1 MFIYLAG
8 SEPVESV
15 LGIFY
20 PGEAASFLL
29 VLVLGLLLFNYVNR
43 ARKGLEIPSI
53 RRMPGLDAID
63 EAIGRATEMGKPVL
77 YGVGRGD
84 VTAPDTLATMPLLEH
99 VTMRCAAYDT
109 DIIQV
114 NAKFV
119 VYGIADEVV
128 RQAYLRADKPDL
140 YNPDNVR
147 WYTDSQYGFAAATAA
162 TMRRELPAANL
173 MFGHYMAE
181 SIIIGETGASLEM
194 MQVGGTTNVLQ
205 IPFLVATCDYT
216 LLAEEFHAA
225 SAYVSQDPP
234 LVASIAA
241 LDQVKVA
248 LVILMVIG
256 SILATFDS
264 HDWLVELFHY

>member
-1 MFIYLAG
+1 MC
-8 SEPVESV
+8 
-15 LGIFY
+15 
-20 PGEAASFLL
+20 
-29 VLVLGLLLFNYVNR
+29 LGLLLLNYVNR
-43 ARKGLEIPSI
+43 ARRGLPIPSI
-53 RRMPGLDAID
+53 RRMPGLDAIE

-84 VTAPDTLATMPLLEH
+84 VTAPDTLATLPLLEH

-109 DIIQV
+109 DLIQI
-114 NAKFV
+114 NARFV
-119 VYGIADEVV
+119 VYGIADEVI
-128 RQAYLRADKPDL
+128 RQAYLRADKREL

-162 TMRRELPAANL
+162 CMRRELPAANL

-181 SIIIGETGASLEM
+181 SIIIGETGATLGM

-216 LLAEEFHAA
+216 LLGEEFHAA
-225 SAYVSQDPP
+225 SAYVSQAPP

-241 LDQVKVA
+241 LDRVKVA
-248 LVILMVIG
+248 LVILMALG
-256 SILATFDS
+256 SLLATFDS
-264 HDWLVELFHY
+264 HEWLVNLFLY